1 MSCNLAGGLKKQKP
15 EAVQWRNNGDKK
27 MMMMD
32 GASVGLQCFF
42 FLLALLLACLE
53 EMELEKQGLGG
64 TVR

>member
-1 MSCNLAGGLKKQKP
+1 
-15 EAVQWRNNGDKK
+15 
-27 MMMMD
+27 MD

-64 TVR
+64 TVRSQLELTTKIRRVWQLELRLLSVAWMS